1 MQEVREINFI
11 EFSDIYN
18 QYLLE
23 DFPEDEVKPLYVI
36 ENAFAANKYTAYV
49 LEEDSQVK
57 AYATFM
63 WKEKDLLLLD
73 YFAVTRE
80 AGRGGG
86 IGSVFLQELAR
97 NIKAKGFIIECEAPE
112 KAINEEDKVIRE
124 KRIAFYERNGVEMT
138 TVIAEVVEV
147 DFCLLYM
154 PIEAGIE
161 SIDMETDFL
170 SIYHNLEPKDFY
182 QKFVKIIS

>member
-97 NIKAKGFIIECEAPE
+97 NIKAKGFIIECEALE

-124 KRIAFYERNGVEMT
+124 KRIAFYERNGVKMT